1 MYGRSDIA
9 ELLAKI
15 PAITVLLRLVVCFGA
30 CCACAVQLHTHLL
43 GAHNTSCIQ
52 AAAIHF
58 EPAVAVHSATVE
70 SQVLLSVL
78 TVAIVCVSPLVPY
91 PVVHE

>member
-1 MYGRSDIA
+1 MCDRSDIA
-9 ELLAKI
+9 ELLTKI
-15 PAITVLLRLVVCFGA
+15 RAFTTVLKLVVCIGA
-30 CCACAVQLHTHLL
+30 CYACAVQLHTHLL

-58 EPAVAVHSATVE
+58 EPAVAVYSATLE

-91 PVVHE
+91 LVVY